1 MNANEF
7 KYQILDYTRKINE
20 STNLLLTDLGDRY
33 QLSALQL
40 RVLIALSKEER
51 MAIGKLADTTLI
63 ANANLTAICKKLETV
78 NIVNRV
84 RDINDDRKVLV
95 SLTNKG
101 KEVIRDIDKY
111 YTEKISIALDT
122 HKEEYFKEV
131 LAAIEKVS
139 LFIDTLSKGD
149 WTNEYEKT

>member
-1 MNANEF
+1 MKVNEL

-20 STNLLLTDLGDRY
+20 STNLFLTDLGNRY
-33 QLSALQL
+33 QISALQI
-40 RVLIALSKEER
+40 RVLIALSKEGE

-63 ANANLTAICKKLETV
+63 ANANLTALCKKLESM
-78 NIVNRV
+78 NIVKRV

-95 SLTNKG
+95 SLTKEG
-101 KEVIRDIDKY
+101 KETISEIDKY
-111 YTEKISIALDT
+111 YTEKILTALDT
-122 HKEEYFKEV
+122 HEEEYFKEF

-149 WTNEYEKT
+149 

>member
-149 WTNEYEKT
+149 